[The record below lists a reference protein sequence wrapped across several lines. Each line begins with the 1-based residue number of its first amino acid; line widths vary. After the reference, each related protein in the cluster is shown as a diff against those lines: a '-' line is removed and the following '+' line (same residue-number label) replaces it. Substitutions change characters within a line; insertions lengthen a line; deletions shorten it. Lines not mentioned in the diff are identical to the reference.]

1 MGWLGRLFG
10 RSSAPG
16 PATPLPVLPQPAP
29 PPASTT
35 SSRSY
40 GGFAV
45 IDVETTGLSP
55 RHDRV
60 VSIAVVLTNPWG
72 EVEHEWST
80 LVNPLGPVGATHI
93 HGITDADVASAPTFD
108 RLAQDVLAL
117 VRDRAVVAHN
127 ARFDLAFLTNE
138 LARTGWHWPSGA
150 PSLCTLEES
159 FYFQPH
165 LDRRR
170 LADCCW
176 AAGVHLTDAHSA
188 LGDAR
193 AAAQL
198 FSAFVRTS
206 PSAPIDRGY
215 DRLLRTAV
223 ATPWPNQ
230 PGVPV
235 VFPVAPPSRQRSA
248 PVQRNVAAAARTR
261 STPPLLEAFTLS
273 DALDEGAPSRH
284 SRTWKR

>member
-1 MGWLGRLFG
+1 MGV
-10 RSSAPG
+10 P
-16 PATPLPVLPQPAP
+16 
-29 PPASTT
+29 
-35 SSRSY
+35 SRA
-40 GGFAV
+40 G
-45 IDVETTGLSP
+45 
-55 RHDRV
+55 
-60 VSIAVVLTNPWG
+60 
-72 EVEHEWST
+72 
-80 LVNPLGPVGATHI
+80 
-93 HGITDADVASAPTFD
+93 APTPTLIRTCMGF
-108 RLAQDVLAL
+108 RSCSGGTPHSRHPAEGHPQVLII
-117 VRDRAVVAHN
+117 AH
-127 ARFDLAFLTNE
+127 LAFLTNE

-273 DALDEGAPSRH
+273 DALDEGGTKLVTRVPGNDDRGPRGRRASRSRNAMRCQNWSSSTPSPRPMLRQRIGDWSEH
-284 SRTWKR
+284 WLERRSKMDV